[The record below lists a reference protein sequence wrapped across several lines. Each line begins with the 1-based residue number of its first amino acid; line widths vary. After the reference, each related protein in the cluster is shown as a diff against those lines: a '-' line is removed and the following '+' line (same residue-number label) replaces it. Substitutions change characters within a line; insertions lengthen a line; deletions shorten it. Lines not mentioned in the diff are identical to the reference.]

1 MSRIN
6 LGIDPKNLTNEHLL
20 SEHREIK
27 RICDVYR
34 KIKESNRKVNI
45 PNNFCLGKGHIMF
58 FVYKPET
65 TYYRFIQIHN
75 ECLNRNF
82 IVEDYKKNWDVYNTT
97 LDKNK
102 IIENTKEGIELLK
115 LRIKERLLNSK
126 KKYWH
131 YNKEKIDAND
141 ACLLLE
147 K

>member
-20 SEHREIK
+20 AEHREIK
-27 RICDVYR
+27 RICDVYK
-34 KIKESNRKVNI
+34 KIKCSNRIVNI
-45 PNNFCLGKGHIMF
+45 PDKFCLGKGHIMY

-82 IVEDYKKNWDVYNTT
+82 IVEDYSKNWNVYNKV
-97 LDKNK
+97 LDNDN
-102 IIENTKEGIELLK
+102 IIENTKDGIELLK
-115 LRIKERLLNSK
+115 IRIKERLLNSN

-131 YNKEKIDAND
+131 YNKQKINAIN

-147 K
+147 N

>member
-20 SEHREIK
+20 AEHREIK
-27 RICDVYR
+27 RICDVYK
-34 KIKESNRKVNI
+34 KIKCSNRIVNI
-45 PNNFCLGKGHIMF
+45 PDKFCLGKGHIMY

-82 IVEDYKKNWDVYNTT
+82 IVEDYSKNWNVYNKV
-97 LDKNK
+97 LDNDN
-102 IIENTKEGIELLK
+102 IIENTKDGIELLK
-115 LRIKERLLNSK
+115 IRIKERLLNSN

-131 YNKEKIDAND
+131 YNKQKINVIN